1 MIERLRPLPPAES
14 LRLIA
19 FDLDGTLIDSRADL
33 VAAVNAT
40 LAHLGRHPLPDLVI
54 ASYIGDGV
62 QMLVRRA
69 LGDPEHEEI
78 VHQAVAFFLGYY
90 RIHKLDHTYVYAGAL
105 DAMTAIAAALPEAKL
120 AVLTNKPVR
129 PSEEICVALNL
140 SPYCF
145 RIYGGNS
152 FETKKPDPLGL
163 ETLMREAGATPEQ
176 TLMIGD
182 SDVDVLT
189 ARNVGASVI
198 GCRFGLAPHS
208 LADAPPD
215 CLVDTPLEW
224 LEALGLP
231 QHASH
236 AGPYN

>member
-1 MIERLRPLPPAES
+1 MIERLRPLPSATS

-33 VAAVNAT
+33 VASVNAT
-40 LAHLGRHPLPDLVI
+40 LAHLGRHPLPDAVI

-62 QMLVRRA
+62 HMLVRRA

-78 VHQAVAFFLGYY
+78 VTDAVSFFLTYY
-90 RIHKLDHTYVYAGAL
+90 RVHKLDHTYVYEGVL
-105 DAMTAIAAALPEAKL
+105 DALAAIARALPDTSI

-129 PSEEICVALNL
+129 PSEDICAALRL
-140 SPYCF
+140 APHCF

-163 ETLMREAGATPEQ
+163 ETLMREAAATPEQ

-189 ARNVGASVI
+189 ARNAGASVI

-215 CLVDTPLEW
+215 CLVDSPSEW
-224 LEALGLP
+224 LEAIGIP
-231 QHASH
+231 HSS
-236 AGPYN
+236 

>member
-1 MIERLRPLPPAES
+1 MIERLRPLPSPAD

-33 VAAVNAT
+33 VASVNAT
-40 LAHLGRHPLPDLVI
+40 LAHLGRHPLPDAVI

-78 VHQAVAFFLGYY
+78 VTAAVSFFLSYY
-90 RIHKLDHTYVYAGAL
+90 RVHKLDHTYVYEGAL
-105 DAMTAIAAALPEAKL
+105 EAMTAIARYLPQAKL

-129 PSEEICVALNL
+129 PSIDICTALHL
-140 SPYCF
+140 APRCF

-163 ETLMREAGATPEQ
+163 ETLMHEAAATPEE

-189 ARNVGASVI
+189 ARNAGASVI

-215 CLVDTPLEW
+215 CLVDHPWEW
-224 LEALGLP
+224 MEALGLP
-231 QHASH
+231 KNA
-236 AGPYN
+236 

>member
-90 RIHKLDHTYVYAGAL
+90 RIHKLDHTYVYEGVL
-105 DAMTAIAAALPEAKL
+105 EAMTAIAAALPNAKL

-140 SPYCF
+140 APHVF

-163 ETLMREAGATPEQ
+163 ETLMREARSTPEQ

-224 LEALGLP
+224 LQALGLP